1 MNPTSELYSITD
13 MMTILGQAGTMDK
26 KVNSFYEKGCAYLRI
41 FRPGRFT
48 VT

>member
-1 MNPTSELYSITD
+1 MSD

-41 FRPGRFT
+41 FRPGIFT